1 MTDTATAGLPAD
13 SLRRFVRWYD
23 NALPREL
30 CDGLV
35 AGFEQSQHL
44 HVRNGAGVRPG
55 LDGSGWTELDI
66 GPLADAAM
74 KGYFLVQIQQYLARY
89 NAEIGLSLPVPP
101 TRLTADL
108 MMKRYMNNGAEQ
120 FQPHFDSIGEKADR
134 YLVFLWYLNDVQEGG
149 ATRFV
154 DLDIEVQARVGRLLV
169 FPPYWMYQHA
179 GMPPRS
185 NPKYIVSTYL
195 LFDRAPLVPEV
206 RSAPWRS

>member
-66 GPLADAAM
+66 GPLADAG
-74 KGYFLVQIQQYLARY
+74 KGEELNAR
-89 NAEIGLSLPVPP
+89 
-101 TRLTADL
+101 
-108 MMKRYMNNGAEQ
+108 KRRKKK
-120 FQPHFDSIGEKADR
+120 EK
-134 YLVFLWYLNDVQEGG
+134 
-149 ATRFV
+149 
-154 DLDIEVQARVGRLLV
+154 I
-169 FPPYWMYQHA
+169 
-179 GMPPRS
+179 
-185 NPKYIVSTYL
+185 
-195 LFDRAPLVPEV
+195 
-206 RSAPWRS
+206 